1 MKNPFAKK
9 AVVTNKRQL
18 SLLPT
23 TARLR
28 QQTVEF
34 STQIVISLP
43 LCFSYWILRPP
54 ISWSPLND
62 EFGSS
67 LSRGLSLRRHPEEP
81 WATKDPA
88 KQEQTAPN
96 GINILPSTLNRLIW
110 KFVFSF

>member
-1 MKNPFAKK
+1 M
-9 AVVTNKRQL
+9 
-18 SLLPT
+18 LPS

-34 STQIVISLP
+34 STPIVISLP
-43 LCFSYWILRPP
+43 LCFFYWILRPP

-88 KQEQTAPN
+88 KQEQTATN
-96 GINILPSTLNRLIW
+96 GMSILPSTASLL
-110 KFVFSF
+110 